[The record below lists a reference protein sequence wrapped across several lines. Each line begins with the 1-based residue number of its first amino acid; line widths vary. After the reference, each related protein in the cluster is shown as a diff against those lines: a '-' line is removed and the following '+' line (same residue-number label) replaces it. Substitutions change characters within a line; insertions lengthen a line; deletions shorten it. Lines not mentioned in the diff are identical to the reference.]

1 MKTREIGKTG
11 VQVTEIGFGCAPIA
25 GLYRAVD
32 DASAE
37 AVLQAAWD
45 AGIRY
50 FDVAPHYGA
59 GLAEERLGRFLKDKR
74 GYVLSTKVGR
84 LHRTVPREQAEGYG
98 YVGANPAVQIY
109 DYSGDGIEKSLEVS
123 SKRLGMDRFDI
134 IFVHDIGPY
143 THEPA
148 ENERH
153 LKAFRDSGIRKL
165 NDLKAAGVIK
175 GWGLGVNEVPVLM
188 DIMSDTHL
196 DVILMAGRYSLLDR
210 SAEAE
215 LLPLCRERGTSFVIG
230 GVFNSGILA
239 TGPVEGATFDYME
252 AKPDVRAKVAAME
265 TIAKDAGTDLASA
278 ALHFPFQEPVVAS
291 VLLGT
296 AKASSLQ
303 RNLVALETPFDAS
316 MFPRFEPH
324 VIR

>member
-11 VQVTEIGFGCAPIA
+11 VHVTEIGFGTAPVA

-32 DASAE
+32 EESAQ

-45 AGIRY
+45 SGVRY
-50 FDVAPHYGA
+50 FDTAPHYGA
-59 GLAEERLGRFLKDKR
+59 GLAEERVGRFLKDKS
-74 GYVLSTKVGR
+74 GYVISTKVGR
-84 LHRTVPREQAEGYG
+84 LHIGVPEGKGGDYG
-98 YVGANPAVQIY
+98 FVGAYPVIQHC
-109 DYSGDGIEKSLEVS
+109 DYSGAGIEKSLEVS

-134 IFVHDIGPY
+134 VFVHDIGPY
-143 THEPA
+143 THAPGD
-148 ENERH
+148 NERH
-153 LKAFRDSGIRKL
+153 LRAFRESGIRKL
-165 NDLKAAGVIK
+165 NDLKSNGVIK
-175 GWGLGVNEVPVLM
+175 GWGLGVNEVPVIM

-196 DVILMAGRYSLLDR
+196 DVILMAGRYTLLDR

-215 LLPLCRERGTSFVIG
+215 LLPLCRKRGTSFVIG

-265 TIAKDAGTDLASA
+265 KIAKDAGTDLASA

-303 RNLVALETPFDAS
+303 RNLVALEKPFDAS
-316 MFPRFEPH
+316 IYPRFEPH

>member
-11 VQVTEIGFGCAPIA
+11 VHVTEIGFGTAPVA

-32 DASAE
+32 EDSGQD
-37 AVLQAAWD
+37 VLQAAWD

-50 FDVAPHYGA
+50 FDTAPHYGA
-59 GLAEERLGRFLKDKR
+59 GLAEERVGRFLKDKS
-74 GYVLSTKVGR
+74 GYAISTKVGR
-84 LHRTVPREQAEGYG
+84 LHIGVPEGKGGDYG
-98 YVGANPAVQIY
+98 FVGAHPVVQHY
-109 DYSGDGIEKSLEVS
+109 DYSGAGIETSLEVS
-123 SKRLGMDRFDI
+123 SKRLGMDKFDI

-143 THEPA
+143 THAPD

-165 NDLKAAGVIK
+165 NDLKSAGVIK

-215 LLPLCRERGTSFVIG
+215 LLPLCRKRGTSFVIG

-265 TIAKDAGTDLASA
+265 KIAREAGTDLASA

-303 RNLVALETPFDAS
+303 RNLVALERPFDAS
-316 MFPRFEPH
+316 LFARFEPH

>member
-1 MKTREIGKTG
+1 MKTREIGKTA
-11 VQVTEIGFGCAPIA
+11 VSVTEVGFGCAPIA
-25 GLYRAVD
+25 GLYRPVD

-84 LHRTVPREQAEGYG
+84 LHRIVPREQAEGYG

-123 SKRLGMDRFDI
+123 AKRLGRDRFDI

-143 THEPA
+143 THAPD
-148 ENERH
+148 ENARH
-153 LKAFRDSGIRKL
+153 LRTFRESGIRKM
-165 NDLKAAGVIK
+165 NDLKAAGVIE

-239 TGPVEGATFDYME
+239 TGPVEGATFDYVE
-252 AKPDVRAKVAAME
+252 AKPDVRARVAAME

-296 AKASSLQ
+296 AKASSLL
-303 RNLVALETPFDAS
+303 RNLAALEKPFDAS
-316 MFPRFEPH
+316 LFPRFEPH

>member
-11 VQVTEIGFGCAPIA
+11 VQVTEIGFGTAPVA

-32 DASAE
+32 EESAQ
-37 AVLQAAWD
+37 AVLQTAWD

-50 FDVAPHYGA
+50 FDTAPHYGA
-59 GLAEERLGRFLKDKR
+59 GLAEERVGRFLKDKS
-74 GYVLSTKVGR
+74 GYVISTKVGR
-84 LHRTVPREQAEGYG
+84 LHIGVPEGKGGDYG
-98 YVGANPAVQIY
+98 FVGAPSVIQHS
-109 DYSGDGIEKSLEVS
+109 DYSGDGIERSLEVS
-123 SKRLGMDRFDI
+123 SKRLDMDRFDI

-143 THEPA
+143 TYPPG

-165 NDLKAAGVIK
+165 NDLKSAGVIK
-175 GWGLGVNEVPVLM
+175 GWGLGVNEVPVLL

-196 DVILMAGRYSLLDR
+196 DVILMAGRYTLLDR

-215 LLPLCRERGTSFVIG
+215 LLPLCAKRGTSFVIG

-239 TGPVEGATFDYME
+239 TGPVEGATFDYAE

-265 TIAKDAGTDLASA
+265 RIAKEGGTDIATA
-278 ALHFPFQEPVVAS
+278 ALHFPFEEPVVAS

-303 RNLVALETPFDAS
+303 RNLDALKKPFDAALL
-316 MFPRFEPH
+316 PRFEAH
-324 VIR
+324 TIR

>member
-1 MKTREIGKTG
+1 MKTREIGPTG
-11 VQVTEIGFGCAPIA
+11 VSVTEIGFGTAPIA

-32 DASAE
+32 EASAQ
-37 AVLQAAWD
+37 AVLQTAWD

-50 FDVAPHYGA
+50 FDTAPHYGA
-59 GLAEERLGRFLKDKR
+59 GLAEERLGRFLKDKS

-84 LHRTVPREQAEGYG
+84 LHRTVPREQAEGHG
-98 YVGANPAVQIY
+98 YVDANPAVQIY
-109 DYSGDGIEKSLEVS
+109 DYSGDGIEKSLEAS
-123 SKRLGMDRFDI
+123 SRRLGIDRFDI

-143 THEPA
+143 THAPD

-153 LKAFRDSGIRKL
+153 LRAFRDSGIRKL
-165 NDLKAAGVIK
+165 NDLKAAGVLK
-175 GWGLGVNEVPVLM
+175 AWGLGVNEVPVLL
-188 DIMSDTHL
+188 DIMADTHL

-215 LLPLCRERGTSFVIG
+215 LIPLCARRGTSFVIG

-239 TGPVEGATFDYME
+239 TGPVAGATFDYME
-252 AKPDVRAKVAAME
+252 AKPDICAKVAAME
-265 TIAKDAGTDLASA
+265 TIAREAGTDLATA
-278 ALHFPFQEPVVAS
+278 ALHFPFHEPVVAS

-303 RNLVALETPFDAS
+303 RNLDALERPFDPKLLS
-316 MFPRFEPH
+316 RFEPH